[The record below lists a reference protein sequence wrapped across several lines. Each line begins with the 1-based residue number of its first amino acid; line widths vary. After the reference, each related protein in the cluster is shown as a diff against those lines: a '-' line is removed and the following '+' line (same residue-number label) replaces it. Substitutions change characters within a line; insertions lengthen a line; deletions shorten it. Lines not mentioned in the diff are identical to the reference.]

1 MLDNNVNIKWLDN
14 LLGIPLIALENEDTF
29 MYVDKSAQGDWL
41 YTYNLSKSLKQ
52 PLYEQLITRQLFK
65 NEQQQLIAASNNT
78 IENISTKTKLVTVSG
93 AKLRVFPS
101 KDGIYY
107 RSFRNNKYQLGF
119 YGYKREGLKP
129 QQELATLCVQIC
141 DQLQAVTDNYYV
153 LSKKVSQANILSLE
167 ISREE

>member
-1 MLDNNVNIKWLDN
+1 M
-14 LLGIPLIALENEDTF
+14 
-29 MYVDKSAQGDWL
+29 
-41 YTYNLSKSLKQ
+41 
-52 PLYEQLITRQLFK
+52 QLI
-65 NEQQQLIAASNNT
+65 IAASNNT